1 MSQTLNSILAAIK
14 DSTMIIPYIA
24 LTMISGLYPS
34 FLGITIP
41 LGAWLLFSAIPLIT
55 KSISK
60 KIRTNSNLQIG
71 PKQPRNGHQV
81 KWLNKLIEIFWKKSF
96 AKLVYTELKSYV
108 NDKLSYVQFETINIG
123 KSHPKITEVNV
134 NTKKV
139 STIDLSIGFELNW
152 QPEITVYWMHSLM
165 KAGMKKLQLCGV
177 IRIQID
183 LGRFKEE
190 KTLMLSLS
198 EINCIDYQFTYFAA
212 ILNILKPFM
221 KNILDKMLSHSITF
235 QRGVEVP
242 GDFLNSDLV
251 HELKTIANV
260 EILLLEV
267 QSSEKIRPK
276 VQLQITGQSVTY
288 NSTIGL
294 KGNNWQFHDVI
305 PIPVKNHQT
314 DKIIIK
320 LVDYDCECESD
331 DNYQCFSY
339 LGFCR
344 NCCQSHKSKEV
355 GFACIDIKDL
365 KTEPFALKL
374 DPATVGKFEL
384 HLQAKF

>member
-1 MSQTLNSILAAIK
+1 ML
-14 DSTMIIPYIA
+14 IPYIV
-24 LTMISGLYPS
+24 LTMASAMIFPS
-34 FLGITIP
+34 FLGIAIP
-41 LGAWLLFSAIPLIT
+41 VGAFLLFDAIPLFII
-55 KSISK
+55 SISK
-60 KIRTNSNLQIG
+60 KILTNPKIG
-71 PKQPRNGHQV
+71 PKQPRKGHQV
-81 KWLNKLIEIFWKKSF
+81 TWLNKLVEIFWKKSF

-108 NDKLSYVQFETINIG
+108 NDKLSYVKLETFNIG
-123 KSHPKITEVNV
+123 KSHPNITEVNV

-139 STIDLSIGFELNW
+139 STIDLSIGFELDW
-152 QPEITVYWMHSLM
+152 QPEITVYWTHSLM

-183 LGRFKEE
+183 LGRFKE
-190 KTLMLSLS
+190 KTIMLSLS

-212 ILNILKPFM
+212 ILNMLKPFM
-221 KNILDKMLSHSITF
+221 KNILDKMLLHSITF
-235 QRGVEVP
+235 QTGVEVP
-242 GDFLNSDLV
+242 GDSLNLDLV
-251 HELKTIANV
+251 HQLKNITNV

-267 QSSEKIRPK
+267 QSSEKIRPR

-288 NSTIGL
+288 HSTIGL
-294 KGNNWQFHDVI
+294 KGNNWQFNDII
-305 PIPVKNHQT
+305 PIPVKNYQT

-331 DNYQCFSY
+331 DTYQCFSY

-355 GFACIDIKDL
+355 GFACIDVNDL
-365 KTEPFALKL
+365 KTEPFVLKL
-374 DPATVGKFEL
+374 YPATFGKFEL